1 MRKFVATT
9 ALALVLAGSAYAQG
23 HHGGGGGGSTRL
35 AAITDLPLE
44 GPSGQAAGGQSGG
57 GPGPSAQP
65 APSGSSIGN
74 PGPTGKVYNRAQTGN
89 GGNRSRFTE
98 RIRGEL
104 YNLYHRFE
112 RRKPQ

>member
-1 MRKFVATT
+1 MRKFVVTT

-23 HHGGGGGGSTRL
+23 HHGGGGGGPARL

-57 GPGPSAQP
+57 GPGQSAQP
-65 APSGSSIGN
+65 APSGPSIGN
-74 PGPTGKVYNRAQTGN
+74 RGPNRAQTGN